1 MFPLKWFSDVKHAI
15 LIKPLNTKS
24 LIKVGMYKKM
34 SLKRNVTTSLKVLF
48 VNSMFMWLFQVFRSN
63 KRN

>member
-34 SLKRNVTTSLKVLF
+34 SLKRNGTTSFCKFNVH
-48 VNSMFMWLFQVFRSN
+48 VAVASFQVE
-63 KRN
+63 

>member
-1 MFPLKWFSDVKHAI
+1 MFPDVKHAI

-34 SLKRNVTTSLKVLF
+34 SLKRTVTTF
-48 VNSMFMWLFQVFRSN
+48 NSMFMWLLQVFRSN